1 LFFEKKT
8 ETGSNQP
15 VSVRFG
21 FLGKKPVQIGLAWFF
36 RFWLGFLGFGSV
48 FVGLARFFS
57 GFFFV
62 SVWFGTVR
70 FFWFFAYK
78 TETEPAGFFK
88 ILIGLIDFF
97 FRFSFFSFFFSGF
110 LNLINFSVFFL
121 TPTINMLWEELG
133 SRVRKW

>member
-1 LFFEKKT
+1 LFFEKKP

-62 SVWFGTVR
+62 SVRFGTVR

-97 FRFSFFSFFFSGF
+97 FQFSFFSFFFSDF

-121 TPTINMLWEELG
+121 TPTINMLREELG